1 MVVLEI
7 GTRTPP
13 SPKQELP
20 RKEPRITMT
29 THTIP
34 KNYNAEYIA
43 KRISAMTR
51 RDEYAHVEVNNTTTN
66 GNTITAT
73 INHTTL
79 NLTLTPEITN
89 TTTRQVSITPQ
100 KEPSTTP
107 EHEALESLTHLI
119 EDIANHRGI

>member
-1 MVVLEI
+1 
-7 GTRTPP
+7 
-13 SPKQELP
+13 
-20 RKEPRITMT
+20 MT

-66 GNTITAT
+66 GNTVEAT

-79 NLTLTPEITN
+79 HLTLTPETD
-89 TTTRQVSITPQ
+89 TTQQVTITPQ
-100 KEPSTTP
+100 EEPTSTP
-107 EHEALESLTHLI
+107 AHEALESLTHLL
-119 EDIANHRGI
+119 EDIANRRGI

>member
-1 MVVLEI
+1 
-7 GTRTPP
+7 
-13 SPKQELP
+13 
-20 RKEPRITMT
+20 MT

-43 KRISAMTR
+43 KRITIMTR

-66 GNTITAT
+66 GNTITAS

-79 NLTLTPEITN
+79 NLTLTLTPETTN
-89 TTTRQVSITPQ
+89 TNTQQVTITPQ
-100 KEPSTTP
+100 EEPNTTP
-107 EHEALESLTHLI
+107 AREALEALEALI

>member
-1 MVVLEI
+1 
-7 GTRTPP
+7 
-13 SPKQELP
+13 
-20 RKEPRITMT
+20 MT

-66 GNTITAT
+66 GNTVEAI

-79 NLTLTPEITN
+79 NLTLTPETD
-89 TTTRQVSITPQ
+89 TTQQVTITPQ
-100 KEPSTTP
+100 KEPTTTP
-107 EHEALESLTHLI
+107 EHEALESLEALI
-119 EDIANHRGI
+119 EDIANRRGI